1 MNILICYM
9 PKTELR
15 MRSYDAMNKSKKIR
29 VSGKKSTVS
38 DPDLDPA
45 GADPEVRRI
54 YCSPE
59 VAGDGGGGRSSP

>member
-1 MNILICYM
+1 M

-15 MRSYDAMNKSKKIR
+15 MRRYDAMNRSTWIR

-45 GADPEVRRI
+45 GVDPEVRRS

-59 VAGDGGGGRSSP
+59 VSGDGGGGRSSP